1 MHYNR
6 TPLIGDRDPWSS
18 LFINIDS
25 SLQQYRPNPIVTIC
39 GAAAIHRHDITF
51 LTGASHCRAHAVAK
65 MFAAAVL
72 QGSYQ
77 YVPSLQVA
85 KPDKPQEGQ
94 DSQEDK
100 NNRVLWID
108 SVHSFY
114 TCCGF
119 IQDLKQHFGAS
130 SENFRLMCLDD
141 LGTFN
146 ECDEMVLCNITEA
159 IRQFKPTLVVID
171 DLDHLTPECGH
182 YRADNFYL
190 EIREILDFYSTSL
203 LCIGYNL
210 MGRAKST
217 AGFIG
222 KRLFPIANNVFRITN
237 RGTTSL
243 LQRVRAI
250 TDDGEFQ
257 FAFTINDKNF
267 AQEVLLKPENSS
279 AAAQYAQAT
288 TVQDVFNAV
297 IDADETVSPDQLVT
311 RLNKRQTDLNRLTRN
326 RMLIAEALAR
336 GVIIKDNQ
344 GFYTIN
350 PKSNHNCFLTENHN
364 QHIIDEYID
373 NLHKHNKIPI
383 LLPDK
388 RPNNFSYFNKRAHT
402 TAPSHQSKTQA
413 SQ

>member
-25 SLQQYRPNPIVTIC
+25 PLQQYRPNPIVTIC
-39 GAAAIHRHDITF
+39 GSVALHRHDITF

-65 MFAAAVL
+65 MLAAAVL

-85 KPDKPQEGQ
+85 KPQEEQ
-94 DSQEDK
+94 DNQEQ

-114 TCCGF
+114 TCCSF
-119 IQDLKQHFGAS
+119 IEDLKQHFGAS
-130 SENFRLMCLDD
+130 NENFRLMCLDD

-146 ECDEMVLCNITEA
+146 ECDEVILCNITQA
-159 IRQFKPTLVVID
+159 IRDFKPTLIIID
-171 DLDHLTPECGH
+171 DLDHLTPECGA

-190 EIREILDFYSTSL
+190 EMREILDFYSTSL

-210 MGRAKST
+210 IGRAKST

-279 AAAQYAQAT
+279 AAAQYAEAT

-297 IDADETVSPDQLVT
+297 ITEDEAVSPDQLVT
-311 RLNKRQTDLNRLTRN
+311 RLNKRQTELNRLTRN
-326 RMLIAEALAR
+326 RLLIADALAR

-344 GFYTIN
+344 GYYTIN
-350 PKSNHNCFLTENHN
+350 PKSSPNSFLTEAHN
-364 QHIIDEYID
+364 RRLIDDYID
-373 NLHKHNKIPI
+373 NLRSYNKIPN

-388 RPNNFSYFNKRAHT
+388 KPNNFSYFNKRAHT
-402 TAPSHQSKTQA
+402 TTSSHPSKTQV
-413 SQ
+413 SP